1 MNRLRQVRLSK
12 GMNQQ
17 ELAEALHAS
26 QAAISGWETG
36 KYDPGMKNW
45 KAIAALFG
53 VPVDYLID
61 DSAEEKKETP
71 SEIPDEV
78 MSAAEAFMSLPPEA
92 RKEARA
98 YLDYLKQRYTKQTD

>member
-61 DSAEEKKETP
+61 DSGEEKKETP
-71 SEIPDEV
+71 SGIPDEV

>member
-45 KAIAALFG
+45 KAIADLFG

-71 SEIPDEV
+71 SGIPDEV

>member
-45 KAIAALFG
+45 KAIADLFG

-71 SEIPDEV
+71 SGIPDEV
-78 MSAAEAFMSLPPEA
+78 MSAAEAFMSLPPDA

>member
-71 SEIPDEV
+71 SGIPDEV

-98 YLDYLKQRYTKQTD
+98 YLDYLKQRYTQQTD

>member
-1 MNRLRQVRLSK
+1 MNRLRQVRQSK
-12 GMNQQ
+12 GMSQQ

-45 KAIAALFG
+45 KAIADLFG

-61 DSAEEKKETP
+61 DVPDDKKEA
-71 SEIPDEV
+71 SSGIPDEV
-78 MSAAEAFMSLPPEA
+78 LNVAKSFMHLPPEA
-92 RKEARA
+92 QKEARA
-98 YLDYLKQRYTKQTD
+98 YLDFLKQRYAKQKD

>member
-1 MNRLRQVRLSK
+1 MNRLRQVRQSK

-36 KYDPGMKNW
+36 KYDPGMKTW
-45 KAIAALFG
+45 KAIADLFG

-61 DSAEEKKETP
+61 DTPEEKKETP
-71 SEIPDEV
+71 PGVPDEV
-78 MSAAEAFMSLPPEA
+78 KSAMEAFMHLPPEA
-92 RKEARA
+92 QKEARA
-98 YLDYLKQRYTKQTD
+98 YLDFLKQRYTKQTD

>member
-1 MNRLRQVRLSK
+1 MNRLRQVRLSR
-12 GMNQQ
+12 GMSQQ

-45 KAIAALFG
+45 KAIADLFG

-61 DSAEEKKETP
+61 DSTDEKEET
-71 SEIPDEV
+71 SSGIPDEV
-78 MSAAEAFMSLPPEA
+78 MSAAEAIMRLPPEA
-92 RKEARA
+92 QKEARA

>member
-1 MNRLRQVRLSK
+1 MNRLRQVRQSK
-12 GMNQQ
+12 GMSQQ

-45 KAIAALFG
+45 KAIADLFG

-61 DSAEEKKETP
+61 DTPEQKKETP
-71 SEIPDEV
+71 SGIPDEV
-78 MSAAEAFMSLPPEA
+78 MSAAEAFMQLPPEVQ
-92 RKEARA
+92 KEARA
-98 YLDYLKQRYTKQTD
+98 YLDYLKQRYAQQTD

>member
-61 DSAEEKKETP
+61 DSADEKKETP
-71 SEIPDEV
+71 SGIPDEV

>member
-1 MNRLRQVRLSK
+1 MNRLRQVRLSR

-45 KAIAALFG
+45 KAIADLFG
-53 VPVDYLID
+53 VPVEDLID
-61 DSAEEKKETP
+61 DSTVEKEETP
-71 SEIPDEV
+71 AGIPDEV
-78 MSAAEAFMSLPPEA
+78 MSAAEAFMRLPPEA
-92 RKEARA
+92 QKEARA
-98 YLDYLKQRYTKQTD
+98 YLDYLKQRYAKQTD

>member
-1 MNRLRQVRLSK
+1 MNRLRQVRLSR

-45 KAIAALFG
+45 KAIADLFG

-61 DSAEEKKETP
+61 DSTDEKEET
-71 SEIPDEV
+71 SSGIPDEV
-78 MSAAEAFMSLPPEA
+78 MSAVEAFMRLPPEA
-92 RKEARA
+92 QKEARA